1 MSGPDDIVIP
11 FSIADGSIRG
21 RIIRLGPAADDILS
35 AHAYDDIRA
44 SLTGELALAAALMGA
59 GLKFDGRIILQ
70 LQTEGPVRLLV
81 AEYATDGAVR
91 ATAGDGPAPAE
102 KALSRA
108 LGRGAFTAT
117 IDQGAD
123 ADRYQGTTPL
133 EGETIADA
141 VAAYFA
147 QSEQIP
153 TMARLALGTA
163 QAPMQRPRWRA
174 GGILIQKLPAEGGA
188 APAAAD
194 YEDLWVRAQAF
205 LATAGDDELLD
216 PSLSPERL
224 LFRLFGED
232 GVIAYEARPVFAR
245 CRCNAG
251 KIEAV
256 LERYGE
262 ADLAGLMD
270 AGVITV
276 TCEFCR
282 TRYQFD
288 HKGKA
293 IARDERQGIR
303 GRA

>member
-1 MSGPDDIVIP
+1 MSAPDDIVIP

-21 RIIRLGPAADDILS
+21 RIVRLGPAADAILS

-70 LQTEGPVRLLV
+70 LQTDGPVRLLV
-81 AEYATDGAVR
+81 AEYATDGALR
-91 ATAGDGPAPAE
+91 ATAGDGPAPAQ
-102 KALSRA
+102 KPLPHA

-133 EGETIADA
+133 EGDTIADA

-163 QAPMQRPRWRA
+163 QTPRERPRWRA

-194 YEDLWVRAQAF
+194 YEDLWLRTQTF

-216 PSLSPERL
+216 PALAPERL

-232 GVIAYEARPVFAR
+232 GVVAYEPRRLFAR
-245 CRCNAG
+245 CRCNAA

-262 ADLAGLMD
+262 AELADLLE

-282 TRYQFD
+282 TRYLFD
-288 HKGKA
+288 QTGKA
-293 IARDERQGIR
+293 LARDEGQDIQ